1 MKFVGTVITSNYPPS
16 PTTSNFSFVITND
29 EPIPVRKGQY
39 IQINTEDG
47 LLLGMIQEIIKT
59 NRFYSHAEYVKE
71 YERGG
76 QSLTSIFPCDRWD
89 MLIATAKPLGIFSN
103 NGFFD
108 KVSFPPSP
116 GERVYIADDE
126 VLVDLLGLDLEHGL
140 YLGNLRFH
148 DVTVSLN
155 MTRLLQKHLAI
166 LAMSGSG
173 KSYLASVLIEELLS
187 RKIES
192 GRVAVV
198 VVDVHGEYSSLANK
212 PDKDVQLDFSD
223 KVIVVKSPFVQFATS
238 LISGRW
244 FGAFQPEMSPIQV
257 RELGR
262 IITEMRREYREKS
275 YSLQD
280 LLTHIENDS
289 KITQRTKEA
298 MLSWLYELE
307 DTKLFG
313 AEETPDLEN
322 IVKAGQAVI
331 LDLSE
336 ATSLR
341 KKQLIVSYVASRLFG
356 LRRNG
361 KIPPFTMILEEAH
374 QFCPQARQ
382 ELAISQSIIEQIA
395 REGRK
400 FYASICLLSQ
410 RPVRLSTTV
419 LSQANTHIILRITN
433 PNDLDT
439 IKASSEMIT
448 SETAGMIS
456 SLPVGEALIVG
467 SAVNFPLFV
476 KIRQRY
482 TKESTYEANL
492 EQAAKTF
499 EQSTSS

>member
-148 DVTVSLN
+148 DVSVSLN